1 MACILDNGHTRLEL
15 YVRDW
20 NTRLSA
26 GKSMQQA
33 QGHNWASAW
42 HPSNDLLSMTIR
54 QGDQQAQ
61 RAAWAFMYQC
71 MKSNAKVS
79 LQWPER
85 NLSCNVIVMQ
95 CNYAEDYNT
104 VVKDITVQF
113 LMLTNAIATQQV
125 SMSVSTNVLGML
137 GEQVTKDLDELQE
150 EARQKAAQA
159 QLDNETANA
168 KQTKQQWPGYSCVY
182 NDDNTVSVTVKP
194 IAHFGHMFGPT
205 TNKTYKVV
213 MSAKFVE
220 AMQSGD
226 AATIEAFLQSQN
238 GGKGPYASSKH

>member
-1 MACILDNGHTRLEL
+1 MACILDNGHTKLEL

-20 NTRLSA
+20 STSLSS

-42 HPSNDLLSMTIR
+42 HPSNDMMSMTIR
-54 QGDQQAQ
+54 QGNQQAQ
-61 RAAWAFMYQC
+61 RAAWAFLYQC
-71 MKSNAKVS
+71 MKSNSKVS

-95 CNYAEDYNT
+95 CNYSEDYNI

-137 GEQVTKDLDELQE
+137 GEQVTKDLDDLQE
-150 EARQKAAQA
+150 EARKQAAQA
-159 QLDNETANA
+159 KLEAEVANA
-168 KQTKQQWPGYSCVY
+168 IQTKKQWPGYSCVY

-194 IAHFGHMFGPT
+194 SAHFGHMFGPT
-205 TNKTYKVV
+205 TYKTYRVV

-226 AATIEAFLQSQN
+226 AATIEGFLQSQN
-238 GGKGPYASSKH
+238 GGKGPYARN